1 MDYMALKPI
10 DTQIIPMKQAAKRYY
25 GSHPYFTKRAWN
37 VVREY
42 IKAYTDKGDV
52 VLDPYGG
59 SGITAIESLILGR
72 KAIHI
77 DLAPLANFITEQVA
91 VSPVKLS
98 RLVRTFQDIS
108 KQCEKR
114 INDLYLLQDEEIE
127 KMEIP
132 YWCYP
137 RLRMDPP

>member
-10 DTQIIPMKQAAKRYY
+10 DAPITPMKQAAKRYY

-59 SGITAIESLILGR
+59 SGITAIEALILGR
-72 KAIHI
+72 KSIHI
-77 DLAPLANFITEQVA
+77 DIAPLANFITEQVA
-91 VSPVKLS
+91 ISPVKLS
-98 RLVRTFQDIS
+98 KLVKSFQEIS
-108 KQCEKR
+108 QQCEKR
-114 INDLYLLQDEEIE
+114 INDLYSLEAE
-127 KMEIP
+127 KIG
-132 YWCYP
+132 C
-137 RLRMDPP
+137 LRMLT